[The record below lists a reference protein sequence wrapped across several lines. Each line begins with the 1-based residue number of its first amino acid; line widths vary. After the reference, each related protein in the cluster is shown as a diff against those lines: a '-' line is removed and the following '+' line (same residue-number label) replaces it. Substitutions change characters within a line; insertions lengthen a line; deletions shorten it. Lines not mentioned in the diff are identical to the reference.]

1 MYDGQEW
8 CRHIILMVNLKARDH
23 YEDQSGDERIIEIWV
38 FKK

>member
-1 MYDGQEW
+1 MMDRSGAD
-8 CRHIILMVNLKARDH
+8 IILMVNLKARDH